1 MARLFEYQGKK
12 LFVQESIP
20 IPNGRVVSSSEGAF
34 AAAQELGCPVVL
46 KVQVLSGRR
55 GKSGGILMANDPEE
69 AREKARFLFQT
80 MQPEGFML
88 VEQKIDI
95 QKEIY
100 LSVTAD
106 PSARTPVV
114 LLSPRGGIEVEEIT
128 KPGDLLTFQVNIL
141 QGLSLD
147 DAVNF
152 AKCMTVLNSEQ
163 VASLGKIIHSLYR
176 LYRRYDCK
184 LVEVNPLALCSGGF
198 SAVDAR
204 VDIDD
209 DSLYRH
215 RDLGLEIAEECG
227 DRLPTLLEIAAG
239 KIDESDHRGSAHFTQ
254 IDPDGTY
261 VQGLG
266 KIPIGL
272 DCVGTGASLTL
283 LDELAPLG
291 YYPVN
296 FCDTSGSPPA
306 SKLYRIT
313 KVIFSQPHIRGYIF
327 ASCMATQRLDENV
340 RGITKALKD
349 LYSETNGVPNIPCL
363 FLLRGAFE
371 KDAVEVLKRM
381 GFYHSSRIKVLGTDA
396 TERDAALAFDAL
408 YRSCEL
414 QKQRIP

>member
-12 LFVQESIP
+12 LFVEASIP
-20 IPNGRVVSSSEGAF
+20 IPNGKVVSSPEEAF
-34 AAAQELGCPVVL
+34 AAAAELGCPVVL
-46 KVQVLSGRR
+46 KVQTLSGRR
-55 GKSGGILMANDPEE
+55 GKSGGILTANDPQE
-69 AREKARFLFQT
+69 AREKARFLFRNI
-80 MQPEGFML
+80 QPNGQML
-88 VEQKIDI
+88 VEQRMDV

-114 LLSPRGGIEVEEIT
+114 LFSPHGGIEVEEIT
-128 KPGDLLTFQVNIL
+128 KPGDLLTYRVNIL
-141 QGLSLD
+141 KGLSSD
-147 DAVNF
+147 AAVNF
-152 AKCMTVLNSEQ
+152 AQCMTDFTTKQ
-163 VASLGKIIHSLYR
+163 VTSIGKIIYSLYSLYR
-176 LYRRYDCK
+176 QYDCK
-184 LVEVNPLALCSGGF
+184 LVEINPLALCNGGF
-198 SAVDAR
+198 FALDAR

-215 RDLGLEIAEECG
+215 RDLGLEIVEECG
-227 DRLPTLLEIAAG
+227 DRLPTLLEITAG

-261 VQGLG
+261 VQSLG

-272 DCVGTGASLTL
+272 DCVGTGVSLTL
-283 LDELAPLG
+283 MDELAPLG

-306 SKLYRIT
+306 SKLYRVT

-340 RGITKALKD
+340 RGITKALKEF
-349 LYSETNGVPNIPCL
+349 YPKTNGVPNIPCL

-371 KDAVEVLKRM
+371 KDAVKVLEKA
-381 GFYHSSRIKVLGTDA
+381 GLYHCSKIKVLGTDA

-408 YRSCEL
+408 YRGCAL
-414 QKQRIP
+414 PR